1 MAIKTICQ
9 VVFMVPKLS
18 TWRTYGAFNTLVQ
31 HTCRMS
37 SCLMLVQMLWP
48 GFSIGTTQW
57 KCIGNDLL
65 KFNIMF
71 FLRIRCFRIKQSFEP
86 FVLCSYV
93 KHFHIFSQ
101 FDIEPNRSLALQ
113 RIFWPNKYCLTLI
126 LSNNL
131 SWNINF
137 CIWIRFKIVFFNLI
151 FVNWR
156 ELIKNLK
163 LPLICLYGLINETKF
178 FMKIWPKNYFL
189 GAKC

>member
-1 MAIKTICQ
+1 
-9 VVFMVPKLS
+9 MVPKLS

-65 KFNIMF
+65 KFNIIF
-71 FLRIRCFRIKQSFEP
+71 PLWIRCFRIKQSFEP
-86 FVLCSYV
+86 FFSYV

-101 FDIEPNRSLALQ
+101 FDIEPNCSLALE
-113 RIFWPNKYCLTLI
+113 RIFWLNKYCPTLI

-151 FVNWR
+151 FVYWR

-163 LPLICLYGLINETKF
+163 LPLICLYGLINETNFSWKF
-178 FMKIWPKNYFL
+178 DQKTIFLAQSAKIKI
-189 GAKC
+189 